1 MEDATCSD
9 LAALHFFPLENHV
22 NHIPLGSKRTLMS
35 SRRSLQ
41 FFLNWHLMSRRGRSL
56 LSIFIHSK
64 LHDSDQTSQCIRLD
78 PLYLLFLEQPTFLSV
93 KRTKQPT
100 TFMVLSRGAQPSI
113 PTGRRPACPTFQQP
127 MRPAISLF
135 LSITS
140 LARVRSKSPK
150 DMSHAA
156 RLALRPSATTRD
168 PSCTSCLLAQAK
180 PSCPSSGPC
189 HNISS
194 AHAEPTPGPCQP
206 MCRTTPTAAPQ

>member
-78 PLYLLFLEQPTFLSV
+78 PLYLLFLEQPTFLSA

-156 RLALRPSATTRD
+156 RLALRPSATIRD

>member
-1 MEDATCSD
+1 
-9 LAALHFFPLENHV
+9 
-22 NHIPLGSKRTLMS
+22 
-35 SRRSLQ
+35 
-41 FFLNWHLMSRRGRSL
+41 
-56 LSIFIHSK
+56 
-64 LHDSDQTSQCIRLD
+64 
-78 PLYLLFLEQPTFLSV
+78 
-93 KRTKQPT
+93 
-100 TFMVLSRGAQPSI
+100 MVLSRGAQPSI
-113 PTGRRPACPTFQQP
+113 TTGRRPACPTFQQP

-156 RLALRPSATTRD
+156 RLALRPSATIRD

-206 MCRTTPTAAPQ
+206 MCSTTPTAAPQ